1 MKKSI
6 KIRASGHVVERKTV
20 EKLIRIVT
28 RSEGGD
34 LRDIHISIPT
44 IASGV
49 GEKTTSFISFYL
61 VHEEDKLKELYD
73 QVIEVLEED
82 EFVIL
87 EGAREGKELCC
98 K

>member
-6 KIRASGHVVERKTV
+6 KIRASGHVIERKIV
-20 EKLIRIVT
+20 EKLIRIIT
-28 RSEGGD
+28 MSDGGD
-34 LRDIHISIPT
+34 LRDINISIPT

-61 VHEEDKLKELYD
+61 VHNEDKLNELYQ
-73 QVIEVLEED
+73 QVIELLEED

-87 EGAREGKELCC
+87 EGCNNTE
-98 K
+98 